1 MKAKMVK
8 ESLNEAID
16 SRYLEIK
23 FANIKKEL
31 DFIVTLFDQGN
42 TEKAREYIEDQ
53 IQNLQ
58 GILGRI

>member
-1 MKAKMVK
+1 MKLLR
-8 ESLNEAID
+8 ENLNEEID

-31 DFIVTLFDQGN
+31 DFIVELFNQGK
-42 TEKAREYIEDQ
+42 TGKAREYIEDQ

-58 GILGRI
+58 GILGRL

>member
-1 MKAKMVK
+1 MKLLR
-8 ESLNEAID
+8 ENLNEEID

-31 DFIVTLFDQGN
+31 DFIVELFNQGR

-58 GILGRI
+58 GILGRM

>member
-1 MKAKMVK
+1 MKLLR
-8 ESLNEAID
+8 ENLNEEID

-31 DFIVTLFDQGN
+31 DFVVELFNQGR

-53 IQNLQ
+53 IQNLK
-58 GILGRI
+58 GILGRL